1 MNIIRG
7 NLPKLDNKELAKL
20 GENPIFEKEQI
31 KELLKTKLVSKE
43 KEVSQLTAIIKYIM
57 GLQMKVMELKYEC
70 KMSFESRFDQFKEYE

>member
-1 MNIIRG
+1 MSGEDAIFEQSMNIIRG
-7 NLPKLDNKELAKL
+7 NLTKLDNKELAKL

-57 GLQMKVMELKYEC
+57 GLQMKVMELKL
-70 KMSFESRFDQFKEYE
+70 KKTILN